1 MSTRTWPGE
10 HLRIYD
16 ATGCLVHSVVI
27 PQTAHGN
34 PQTITWNG
42 RDDLGRKLPT
52 GIRKGKSEEG
62 IVKGEYVIRSTSGS
76 KTTDREVLLL
86 K

>member
-1 MSTRTWPGE
+1 
-10 HLRIYD
+10 
-16 ATGCLVHSVVI
+16 VNI

-42 RDDLGRKLPT
+42 KDDIGRKLPT
-52 GIRKGKSEEG
+52 GI
-62 IVKGEYVIRSTSGS
+62 YVIRFMSGS